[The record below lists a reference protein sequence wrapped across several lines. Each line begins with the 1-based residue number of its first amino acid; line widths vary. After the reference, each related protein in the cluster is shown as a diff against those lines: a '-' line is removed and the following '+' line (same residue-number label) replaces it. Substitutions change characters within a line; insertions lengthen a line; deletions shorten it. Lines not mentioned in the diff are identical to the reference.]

1 MQPPVLPVPGCQLL
15 PAGVPAMARQAGP
28 RVRGR
33 AVHQE
38 DPRREV
44 PAEPRD
50 QGAHHVHARR
60 GPPDGRRRPR
70 RPGELSPEEG
80 AGPRQEL
87 RRVEALRDDLAG
99 RVEAH
104 AAHDALV
111 LIPGKE
117 NILHAVGLIR
127 NNLEIRYHSVT
138 YTPEGC
144 PI

>member
-1 MQPPVLPVPGCQLL
+1 MQPPVLPVPGCQLP
-15 PAGVPAMARQAGP
+15 PAGVPAVACQAGP

-70 RPGELSPEEG
+70 RPGEFPPEEE

-111 LIPGKE
+111 LIPGK
-117 NILHAVGLIR
+117 G
-127 NNLEIRYHSVT
+127 
-138 YTPEGC
+138 
-144 PI
+144 